1 VLDERGTAVSNF
13 QLPGLQWSGF
23 RICVAIVVG
32 AALMFLAMRGVDLG
46 EAWGVVSNVRWPQL
60 TVAMACVVAS
70 PWIRGLRWKELFES
84 RSGRMLVRHEEVLLE
99 QEAVLIRSKGMPA
112 WLEGDPQGGVP
123 SLTALTAAVSVGQ
136 TLNFV
141 VPFRSGDV
149 ARVLMVGGKKLQV
162 AGTIAVEKFLDA
174 IFFGAICLLLPLV
187 WVMPDWLKATRASV
201 IVLSGVY
208 LLVVAA
214 LAVVLPRVASWSGI
228 GLRIA
233 QIVRIPPIEKVPVL
247 FGTTLVLWTSG
258 LVVNYFVLQALH
270 IEASLVMAV
279 VLLVILQA
287 GVAVPSTPGK
297 VGVFQYLAVLG
308 LSLFGV
314 EKAPALAFGLVLH
327 LVVFVP
333 VAIIAGVFWVADRR
347 SQ

>member
-13 QLPGLQWSGF
+13 QWPRLQWSGF

-46 EAWGVVSNVRWPQL
+46 EAWGVVSNVRWPEL

-70 PWIRGLRWKELFES
+70 PWIRGLRWKELFET
-84 RSGRMLVRHEEVLLE
+84 RSGRMLVRQEEALAG
-99 QEAVLIRSKGMPA
+99 QEAVPTQSKGMPA
-112 WLEGDPQGGVP
+112 WLEGNPQEEDVP
-123 SLTALTAAVSVGQ
+123 SLRALTAAVSVGQ

-201 IVLSGVY
+201 IVLSAVY

-214 LAVVLPRVASWSGI
+214 LAVVLPRAASWPGI
-228 GLRIA
+228 GSRIA
-233 QIVRIPPIEKVPVL
+233 QIVRVPPIEKVPML
-247 FGTTLVLWTSG
+247 FGTTLVLWASG

-270 IEASLVMAV
+270 IEASLVMAL

-287 GVAVPSTPGK
+287 ELVCLDGLRPGDGPWSDSGLRTPRSTHDSSSS
-297 VGVFQYLAVLG
+297 VMDSHISF
-308 LSLFGV
+308 
-314 EKAPALAFGLVLH
+314 
-327 LVVFVP
+327 
-333 VAIIAGVFWVADRR
+333 
-347 SQ
+347 